1 MTPLPSRRA
10 RGRLPSA
17 APDVHALVPSRRRL
31 RPTAGQLAQDGA
43 LAALIGGNLFGRV
56 AMHPA
61 LGDVSDASERG
72 QVLNRAWRRYGTV
85 NSLALIGLVSG
96 WASARSDESAPLWT
110 SPRRRSL
117 VFAKDIA
124 VGAVVTTGLA
134 AAASGV
140 GFAQQASDGAVP
152 MTDGTEPA
160 DTTPPRA
167 RSLKRAVNLL
177 GALNLASEMSLL
189 GVNALLSRSASR
201 RLVAR

>member
-1 MTPLPSRRA
+1 MTSVSVPTRRPRGPLPS
-10 RGRLPSA
+10 G
-17 APDVHALVPSRRRL
+17 RRL
-31 RPTAGQLAQDGA
+31 RPAAGQLVQDGA

-96 WASARSDESAPLWT
+96 WVSTRSDESAPLWT
-110 SPRRRSL
+110 SPRRRGL
-117 VFAKDIA
+117 VLAKDVA
-124 VGAVVTTGLA
+124 VGAVLTTGLA
-134 AAASGV
+134 SAAAGV

-160 DTTPPRA
+160 PSTPPRA
-167 RSLKRAVNLL
+167 RSLKRFANLV
-177 GALNLASEMSLL
+177 GGLNLASELSLL

-201 RLVAR
+201 RLIAR